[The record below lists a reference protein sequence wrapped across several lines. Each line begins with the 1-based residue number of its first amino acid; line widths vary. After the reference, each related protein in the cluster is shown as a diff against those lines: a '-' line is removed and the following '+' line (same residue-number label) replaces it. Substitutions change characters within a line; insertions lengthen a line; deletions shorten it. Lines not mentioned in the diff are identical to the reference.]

1 MSSISIHVSIGILV
15 SIRNIELILVPIYV
29 GLSWGTVG
37 LCSYNRSIINY
48 SRHKLFRTLR
58 ECEIVGKQQQWLNVR
73 VRVRKT
79 SEGKVEVTFGYFD
92 IYPNIVIDVTDRL
105 SAVDK
110 DDFERLVY
118 DEDPFVMG
126 QILMETREFL
136 QVQEDLGM
144 KLALEL
150 RRTKEALYENM
161 QNSGVQ

>member
-1 MSSISIHVSIGILV
+1 M
-15 SIRNIELILVPIYV
+15 
-29 GLSWGTVG
+29 
-37 LCSYNRSIINY
+37 
-48 SRHKLFRTLR
+48 
-58 ECEIVGKQQQWLNVR
+58 GKQQQWLNVR

-118 DEDPFVMG
+118 NEDPFVMG